1 MPFALVTG
9 AGGFIGS
16 HLVEFLAGRGW
27 RVRAMVRYTST
38 GTVGF
43 ISELPAELKSG
54 IEIVAGDLRDPD
66 FVQNAVRDVDAVF
79 NLAALIGIPYSYEA
93 PESYLQTN
101 TLGTLNVLRGV
112 RRWHTARLVQT
123 STSEI
128 YGSAQFVP
136 IDEKHPIHP
145 QSPYAASKVASD
157 QMALSFYRSYGTPV
171 VVLRPFNTYGPRQS
185 ARAVIPTI
193 VTQALFGERIRLG
206 SLTPVR
212 DFLYVRDTCAA
223 FVAAAETSGIE
234 GEELNCATGRG
245 ITIGDLVER
254 VFSIVG
260 HRIPI
265 DLDPSRVRPETSE
278 VDRLIGSHEKIGALT
293 GWKPSVDL
301 DAGLAIVT
309 KWIVDHAERFDILR
323 YAK

>member
-16 HLVEFLAGRGW
+16 HLVEFLTRHGW
-27 RVRAMVRYTST
+27 RVRAMVRYTSS
-38 GTVGF
+38 GYVGL
-43 ISELPAELKSG
+43 IQETPAEVKAEL
-54 IEIVAGDLRDPD
+54 EIVRGDLRDPD
-66 FVQNAVRDVDAVF
+66 FVQESVRGVDIVF

-93 PESYLQTN
+93 PESYFQTN
-101 TLGTLNVLRGV
+101 TLGTLNVLRAV
-112 RRWHTARLVQT
+112 QRWQTARLVQT

-157 QMALSFYRSYGTPV
+157 QLSLSFHRSFGTPV

-193 VTQALFGERIRLG
+193 VSQAVFGERVRLG
-206 SLTPVR
+206 SLAPVR
-212 DFLYVRDTCAA
+212 DFLYVLDTCAA
-223 FVAAAETSGIE
+223 FLAAAETPGIE
-234 GEELNCATGRG
+234 GEELNCATGCG
-245 ITIGDLVER
+245 VSIGELAER
-254 VFSIVG
+254 VFSVVG
-260 HRIPI
+260 RRVPVEF
-265 DLDPSRVRPETSE
+265 DSSRVRPDASE
-278 VDRLIGSHEKIGALT
+278 VDRLIGSHDKLMTLT
-293 GWKPSVDL
+293 GWRPSVDL
-301 DAGLAIVT
+301 DEGLAKVND
-309 KWIVDHAERFDILR
+309 WVSAHAEKFDVPR